1 MKMTSTECQKRQ
13 TKRKR
18 GSNNMGICP
27 FFKESV
33 WSGNKCQA
41 SGDGDGA
48 PIQRRYA
55 NYCGANVMSDDYHN
69 CPLYKDAT
77 GKNNSGGC
85 YLTSACMSAKGEEF
99 SDDCYELSLLRG
111 FRDSYVKEKYP
122 EDIAIYYEI
131 APKIVEKVEKSEDN
145 VKVFEKMYNELVLA
159 YTEINDETR
168 KRNYHFQIIAIAL
181 LRLQRKSKIL
191 YDILNVVV
199 SILVKAMP
207 LFIWQLYIN
216 RSTLFI
222 GENII
227 QKLIYGFFGI
237 AGCCL
242 SSVLWYFV
250 FLAVIFIINLIV
262 FKRIYKVKLKIF
274 DWIIEKSK

>member
-77 GKNNSGGC
+77 GKVLRLKSDRK
-85 YLTSACMSAKGEEF
+85 YLRRCFLDGLDVLKYYRIDINGYPTIEEYIERKNRYK
-99 SDDCYELSLLRG
+99 DYE
-111 FRDSYVKEKYP
+111 
-122 EDIAIYYEI
+122 EI
-131 APKIVEKVEKSEDN
+131 FYKAEGIVLQQYWDLG
-145 VKVFEKMYNELVLA
+145 YLA

>member
-1 MKMTSTECQKRQ
+1 MENVNERENTILRKNIELLEKGITVKKYLQLEKEFMIRGSTEIYNYF
-13 TKRKR
+13 
-18 GSNNMGICP
+18 G
-27 FFKESV
+27 FFV
-33 WSGNKCQA
+33 
-41 SGDGDGA
+41 
-48 PIQRRYA
+48 I
-55 NYCGANVMSDDYHN
+55 
-69 CPLYKDAT
+69 
-77 GKNNSGGC
+77 
-85 YLTSACMSAKGEEF
+85 
-99 SDDCYELSLLRG
+99 
-111 FRDSYVKEKYP
+111 
-122 EDIAIYYEI
+122 
-131 APKIVEKVEKSEDN
+131 
-145 VKVFEKMYNELVLA
+145 YNELEKHFIMRVGLFGNHSTTNIDEYIQKVLRLKSDRKYLRRCFLDGLDVLKYYRIDINGYPTIEEYIERKNRYKDYEETFYKA
-159 YTEINDETR
+159 EGIVLQRYWDLGYLHYVEINDETR

-181 LRLQRKSKIL
+181 LRLQRKSAIL

-227 QKLIYGFFGI
+227 QKLLYGFFGI

-250 FLAVIFIINLIV
+250 FLAVFFIINLIV

>member
-1 MKMTSTECQKRQ
+1 MENVNERENTILRKNIELLEKGITVKKYLQLEKEFMIRGSTEIYNYF
-13 TKRKR
+13 
-18 GSNNMGICP
+18 G
-27 FFKESV
+27 FFV
-33 WSGNKCQA
+33 
-41 SGDGDGA
+41 
-48 PIQRRYA
+48 I
-55 NYCGANVMSDDYHN
+55 
-69 CPLYKDAT
+69 
-77 GKNNSGGC
+77 
-85 YLTSACMSAKGEEF
+85 
-99 SDDCYELSLLRG
+99 
-111 FRDSYVKEKYP
+111 
-122 EDIAIYYEI
+122 
-131 APKIVEKVEKSEDN
+131 
-145 VKVFEKMYNELVLA
+145 YNELEKHFILKGGIFRNESNIAIDDYIQKVLRLKSDRKYLRKCFLDGLDVLKYYRMDINEYPTIEEYVARKERFKDYEEA
-159 YTEINDETR
+159 YCKAHDRVLEKYWNLGYLHYVEEIDER
-168 KRNYHFQIIAIAL
+168 KKRNYHIQIIAIAL

-199 SILVKAMP
+199 GICIKAMP

-216 RSTLFI
+216 RATLFI
-222 GENII
+222 GGNII

>member
-1 MKMTSTECQKRQ
+1 MDGLDVLKYYRIDINEYPTIEEYIE
-13 TKRKR
+13 RKNR
-18 GSNNMGICP
+18 
-27 FFKESV
+27 
-33 WSGNKCQA
+33 
-41 SGDGDGA
+41 
-48 PIQRRYA
+48 
-55 NYCGANVMSDDYHN
+55 
-69 CPLYKDAT
+69 YKDYEEAFYKAE
-77 GKNNSGGC
+77 GIVLQQYWDLG
-85 YLTSACMSAKGEEF
+85 YLH
-99 SDDCYELSLLRG
+99 
-111 FRDSYVKEKYP
+111 
-122 EDIAIYYEI
+122 
-131 APKIVEKVEKSEDN
+131 
-145 VKVFEKMYNELVLA
+145 
-159 YTEINDETR
+159 YTEINDEAK

-181 LRLQRKSKIL
+181 LRLQRKSEIL

-250 FLAVIFIINLIV
+250 FLAVIFIINFIV

>member
-1 MKMTSTECQKRQ
+1 M
-13 TKRKR
+13 
-18 GSNNMGICP
+18 I
-27 FFKESV
+27 
-33 WSGNKCQA
+33 
-41 SGDGDGA
+41 
-48 PIQRRYA
+48 
-55 NYCGANVMSDDYHN
+55 
-69 CPLYKDAT
+69 
-77 GKNNSGGC
+77 
-85 YLTSACMSAKGEEF
+85 
-99 SDDCYELSLLRG
+99 
-111 FRDSYVKEKYP
+111 
-122 EDIAIYYEI
+122 
-131 APKIVEKVEKSEDN
+131 
-145 VKVFEKMYNELVLA
+145 YNELEKHFIMRVGLFGNHSTTNIDEYIQKVLRLKSDRKYLRRCFLDGLDVLKYYRIDINGYPTIEEYIERKNRYKDYEEIFYKAEGIVLQQYWDLGYLA